1 MEQEVIAA
9 REFSEQLAESEDE
22 AEAQAKDMLTDAQG
36 IRFKREQYPE
46 GGFRLRFER
55 GEYQRQTLVDVGTFI
70 DNCLLGL
77 DFSEGYPPSTALMSL
92 SRTEAGNH
100 KHVYPLRYGQPF
112 AETVWQLMQS
122 DPRGASMALLRVLSP
137 AVALKQPR
145 TWFHFQWLSEAQVE
159 GETS

>member
-1 MEQEVIAA
+1 EAQQRLSGENGFIAQERKRVLAQENLLSMEQEVIAA

-22 AEAQAKDMLTDAQG
+22 AEAQAKDMLTWMRKALG
-36 IRFKREQYPE
+36 FKREQYSE

-92 SRTEAGNH
+92 SRTKAGNH

-112 AETVWQLMQS
+112 AETVWQL
-122 DPRGASMALLRVLSP
+122 
-137 AVALKQPR
+137 
-145 TWFHFQWLSEAQVE
+145 
-159 GETS
+159 